1 VRIHSQERIRIMRFQ
16 DEVAIITGAGRGI
29 GAAIARKLFLE
40 GCRIVV
46 LDINETTALECTQ
59 SIDPAG
65 NRSLALPCDI
75 SCKDSVTHA
84 LSKIVDKFATVD
96 ILVNNAGIT
105 KDSMFH
111 KMTLE
116 QWQSVID
123 VNLTGTFLMTSA
135 VVPFMR
141 EKKRGRIINISSTS
155 AYGNVGQANYSAT
168 KAGVIGLTKTLARE
182 LGRHNITV
190 NVIEPGVIETDML
203 KTVPQNIKDSWLSV
217 MPIARMGRPED
228 IANAVC
234 FFASDESSFITGV
247 ELPVCGG
254 FMII

>member
-1 VRIHSQERIRIMRFQ
+1 MRFH
-16 DEVAIITGAGRGI
+16 DDVAIVTGAGRGI
-29 GAAIARKLFLE
+29 GAAIARQLFLE

-46 LDINETTALECTQ
+46 LDIDESSALACAQ

-65 NRSLALPCDI
+65 HRSLALSCDV
-75 SCKDSVTHA
+75 SSKDTVA
-84 LSKIVDKFATVD
+84 RAFLRIAEKFDTVD

-105 KDSMFH
+105 QDAMFH

-116 QWQSVID
+116 QWQRVID

-135 VVPFMR
+135 VVPLMR
-141 EKKRGRIINISSTS
+141 EKKHGRIINISSRS
-155 AYGNVGQANYSAT
+155 AFGNDGQANYAAT
-168 KAGVIGLTKTLARE
+168 KEGMIGLTKTLAKE

-190 NVIEPGVIETDML
+190 NVIEPGVIETGML
-203 KTVPQNIKDSWLSV
+203 KTVPQSIKDGWLSM
-217 MPIARMGRPED
+217 MPIARMGQPED

-234 FFASDESSFITGV
+234 FFASNESSFITGV

-254 FMII
+254 FLIV